1 MPPHDFSPPSTWK
14 IPNFMLRVE
23 DSRPGASIF
32 FDCVKPKEVF
42 KLAVEASYT
51 WLYTPL
57 MAPTHITLVLRSF
70 HGVAYTFGT
79 HETKEINFSLDW
91 IKSLEACS
99 QDEILGVLVHE
110 VVHCYQYN
118 AKNTCPGGLIEGI
131 ADIVRLKAKPDK
143 FYPHFHA
150 GFAPPHWRPIAAEK
164 WDAGG
169 SMNDSRYGVELFEKV
184 AGESVSS
191 LYTLYCEHLEQTSKI
206 PYT

>member
-1 MPPHDFSPPSTWK
+1 MPRASDNRDESHSMKGRLARISQSVKKTTNSDLAPSFAPSCSLLVTAIPMPPHDFSPPSTWK

-32 FDCVKPKEVF
+32 FECVKPKEVF

-118 AKNTCPGGLIEGI
+118 AKNTCPGGLIEDI
-131 ADIVRLKAKPDK
+131 AGAHVFDIIR
-143 FYPHFHA
+143 
-150 GFAPPHWRPIAAEK
+150 
-164 WDAGG
+164 
-169 SMNDSRYGVELFEKV
+169 
-184 AGESVSS
+184 
-191 LYTLYCEHLEQTSKI
+191 
-206 PYT
+206 